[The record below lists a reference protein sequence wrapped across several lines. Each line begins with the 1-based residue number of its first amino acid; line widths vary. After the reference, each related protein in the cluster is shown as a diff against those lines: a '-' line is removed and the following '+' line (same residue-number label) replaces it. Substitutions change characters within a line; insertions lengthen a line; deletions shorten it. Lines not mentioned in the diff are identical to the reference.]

1 MKDGRFYS
9 RERLPKILICDVGV
23 GAGAWAAPPVP
34 PKVAWTWVRKSL
46 DTVPGERKEESG
58 LGVAASEGLGE
69 ALGDLRKG
77 QAHRPQPPMAFRS
90 SESSSTPV
98 PWQSLE
104 PPVLPQGR
112 PWGSSPPPHSLPDS
126 AIPGPLVDVGGG
138 GHALKLNRG
147 KFSVVSVKRD
157 GSVRSTQRT
166 EHNWTSQGVE
176 REGERHREKKGTD
189 KRSKGKNQARHAGCR
204 TAGMSSALRSKEH
217 H

>member
-58 LGVAASEGLGE
+58 LGVAASKELGE
-69 ALGDLRKG
+69 GLGDLRKG
-77 QAHRPQPPMAFRS
+77 AGTPCPQPPMAFRS

-112 PWGSSPPPHSLPDS
+112 PWGSSSPPHSLTHS

-138 GHALKLNRG
+138 SCPETEQREI
-147 KFSVVSVKRD
+147 F
-157 GSVRSTQRT
+157 RSLC
-166 EHNWTSQGVE
+166 E
-176 REGERHREKKGTD
+176 
-189 KRSKGKNQARHAGCR
+189 
-204 TAGMSSALRSKEH
+204 M
-217 H
+217 